1 MSRCDG
7 DSDVGRLAFLVALVF
22 AVWVGLTM
30 LATIFG

>member
-7 DSDVGRLAFLVALVF
+7 DSDVGRVAFLIAVVF

-30 LATIFG
+30 LAAIFG